1 MAKYSDYAY
10 PKIIATGST
19 SSPQASA
26 RQFSSSTG
34 PNPEPQPPE
43 DGFSFSGA
51 LVGGAVAAA
60 GASKL
65 MLSEGPAVV
74 GHNLRANWKSLSFS
88 PALKVL
94 HLAVM
99 AQALPFAP
107 LILPAL
113 AFFNGARQGAQTSDV
128 GEAAAVASGCVQQW
142 KAEVDSSKAWLRR
155 VADKPFEPDHNNEYP
170 LVSLGDAIQRPKES
184 WNLIRSW

>member
-1 MAKYSDYAY
+1 MCLRSRL
-10 PKIIATGST
+10 TGGLGGVL
-19 SSPQASA
+19 SA
-26 RQFSSSTG
+26 G
-34 PNPEPQPPE
+34 
-43 DGFSFSGA
+43 
-51 LVGGAVAAA
+51 
-60 GASKL
+60 
-65 MLSEGPAVV
+65 

-170 LVSLGDAIQRPKES
+170 LVSLGEAIQRPKES